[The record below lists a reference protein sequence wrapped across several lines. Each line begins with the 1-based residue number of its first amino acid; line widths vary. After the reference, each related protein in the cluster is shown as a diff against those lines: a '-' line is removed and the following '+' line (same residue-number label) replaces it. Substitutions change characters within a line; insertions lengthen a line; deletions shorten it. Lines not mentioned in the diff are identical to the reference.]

1 MFGKKKKREAF
12 KLSIN
17 KKQAE
22 KEYKEYLN
30 QPPEV
35 LENLKN
41 CKIFMAI
48 YIPLGA
54 LLSIAS
60 LCLFFEFKSI
70 VGSLVSLGICILLG
84 TVIFFASKKKYL
96 ANLKLRL
103 VPLICLCVGWI
114 IGIFCIQRIILI
126 ILNVAG

>member
-1 MFGKKKKREAF
+1 MFRNKKNKKDF
-12 KLSIN
+12 KLNIN
-17 KKQAE
+17 KEQAKQ
-22 KEYKEYLN
+22 EYEEYLK

-35 LENLKN
+35 LENLKK

-48 YIPLGA
+48 YIPLGT
-54 LLSIAS
+54 LLSIAF
-60 LCLFFEFKSI
+60 LGLFSNLKTI
-70 VGSLVSLGICILLG
+70 VGSLIPLGGCILLG
-84 TVIFFASKKKYL
+84 TVIFFISKKKYL
-96 ANLKLRL
+96 KNWKLRL